1 MIGYCPLEEL
11 EPPVQQRAPAEK
23 PKAEPQ
29 AERVA
34 TSQLGKEETECN
46 YVVMAFIVGV
56 LFLAVSDSIRA

>member
-11 EPPVQQRAPAEK
+11 EPPTRQQKPVVSPKTEPAK
-23 PKAEPQ
+23 SLAG
-29 AERVA
+29 
-34 TSQLGKEETECN
+34 LEETECN

>member
-11 EPPVQQRAPAEK
+11 EPPVQRQEVVVK
-23 PKAEPQ
+23 PKPEAVNSL
-29 AERVA
+29 A
-34 TSQLGKEETECN
+34 LEETECN

>member
-11 EPPVQQRAPAEK
+11 EPPVRREQPVVTEK
-23 PKAEPQ
+23 PEPKAK
-29 AERVA
+29 VG
-34 TSQLGKEETECN
+34 LEESECN

>member
-11 EPPVQQRAPAEK
+11 EPPMKQQAPVAAAVQKKEMG
-23 PKAEPQ
+23 
-29 AERVA
+29 
-34 TSQLGKEETECN
+34 LEETECN

>member
-11 EPPVQQRAPAEK
+11 EPPVKQQAPAAAVEK
-23 PKAEPQ
+23 GTETKKENG
-29 AERVA
+29 
-34 TSQLGKEETECN
+34 LEETECN

>member
-11 EPPVQQRAPAEK
+11 EPPTRQQPVVK
-23 PKAEPQ
+23 P
-29 AERVA
+29 RVEEA
-34 TSQLGKEETECN
+34 KSVVGLEETECN

>member
-11 EPPVQQRAPAEK
+11 EPPARQQQPVVT
-23 PKAEPQ
+23 PKAEEDKPM
-29 AERVA
+29 VG
-34 TSQLGKEETECN
+34 LEETECN

>member
-11 EPPVQQRAPAEK
+11 EPPRKQQPVVQPKVEAPS
-23 PKAEPQ
+23 PKG
-29 AERVA
+29 
-34 TSQLGKEETECN
+34 LEETECN

>member
-11 EPPVQQRAPAEK
+11 EPPARQQQPVVS
-23 PKAEPQ
+23 PKAEP
-29 AERVA
+29 
-34 TSQLGKEETECN
+34 TKPLPGLEETECN

>member
-11 EPPVQQRAPAEK
+11 EPPVRREQAVVTE
-23 PKAEPQ
+23 KAETKPQ
-29 AERVA
+29 
-34 TSQLGKEETECN
+34 TGLEETECN